1 MKKLLVLSFILGLFL
16 CVNAENKN
24 EEKKSVKEVTTEVSI
39 EGSVTVY
46 MIKKLSNNGM
56 TSSAKKSG
64 YYDSDDDTLT
74 VDGKT
79 YDVSYNP
86 YYDEDEPFNK
96 HNKACFKYVAH
107 NIYFFNL

>member
-46 MIKKLSNNGM
+46 MIKKLGNGNV
-56 TSSAKKSG
+56 TSSAKMSG
-64 YYDSDDDTLT
+64 YYDSNDDTLT
-74 VDGKT
+74 IDGKA

-86 YYDEDEPFNK
+86 YYDEDKPFNK
-96 HNKACFKYVAH
+96 NNKACFKYVAD